1 MPIIKIMFWKRREL
15 ATYCGLTEAEPAL
28 NICGTV
34 LAAFDYLL
42 KNSADTRTV
51 QECTEEN

>member
-15 ATYCGLTEAEPAL
+15 ATYCGQTEAEPAL

-34 LAAFDYLL
+34 LEAFDYLL